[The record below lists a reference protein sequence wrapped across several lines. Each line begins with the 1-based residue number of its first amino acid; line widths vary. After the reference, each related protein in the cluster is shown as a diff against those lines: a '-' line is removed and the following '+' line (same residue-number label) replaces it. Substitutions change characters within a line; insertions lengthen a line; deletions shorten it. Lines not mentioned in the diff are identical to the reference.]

1 MSQIKVSIVIP
12 VFNEEKNIQL
22 IYDKIV
28 LLPCFKETDSFEI
41 IYVND
46 GSIDNSN
53 IVLRALAKNDNK
65 VKIISFSKNFGHQAA
80 LTAGIEFSTG
90 KAVITMDCDLQDP
103 PDVIPEMIDKWEK
116 GAEIVYMRR
125 NTRKDKFFKR
135 FTARL
140 YYKIL
145 KKFTDLKIYGD
156 IGDFRLLDR
165 IVVNELL
172 KLNEKTRYLRG
183 MVAWLGF
190 NYSIVDYDR
199 PKRIHGKT
207 SFSFLKMS
215 RLGMSGIL
223 NFSLLPL
230 RFGLILGLITIF
242 TGVFFIGYIT
252 VDSLCFDKIY
262 PLYKWL
268 SVITFIFVGLLFI
281 LIWILGEYVGRT
293 YDETKQRPL
302 FIVRD
307 KINFKE

>member
-28 LLPCFKETDSFEI
+28 SLPCFKEIDSFEI

-46 GSIDNSN
+46 GSTDNSN

-80 LTAGIEFSTG
+80 LTAGIEFSSG

-103 PDVIPEMIDKWEK
+103 PDVITEMIDKWEK

-165 IVVNELL
+165 IVVSELL

-207 SFSFLKMS
+207 NFSFLKMS
-215 RLGMSGIL
+215 RLGMAGIL

-242 TGVFFIGYIT
+242 TGIFFIGYIT